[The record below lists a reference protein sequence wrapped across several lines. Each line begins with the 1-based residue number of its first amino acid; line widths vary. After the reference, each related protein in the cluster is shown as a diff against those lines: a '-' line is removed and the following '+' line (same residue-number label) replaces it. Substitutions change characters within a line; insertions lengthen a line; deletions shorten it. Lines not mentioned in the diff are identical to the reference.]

1 MLIIYIFFTEIQP
14 CSSTSATLN
23 HVVIKERIERISDL
37 CRGSHVFY
45 GNVHYLVSSVDTEN
59 ETFSAYSICEK
70 KRAVLHKDMKWSPL
84 INYECLECTSHQD
97 LDVDE
102 ALRKAEN
109 EANVPK
115 RRWHDS
121 AFFVTSMLCGVE
133 HAIDERFLINREIA
147 ISGCTLITPKVPVK
161 QGDHLLI
168 KDFSNDFKSVLVIKL
183 IDDTRVFVLPPLA
196 GNETLDLTTHPEIL
210 RVDYS
215 ASLPPDEA
223 AKRANSL
230 KGRNVLQ
237 THPTCFVNWA
247 KLGSEVPTNIK
258 KLFEQARVD
267 GLQDKRGHLKP
278 ERDDLESSEEQ
289 EVFEVGDRSQPSLSG
304 PTSKSPTASEIVVA
318 PEIDLAPSGDEASS
332 SDQIKTSRSPTAS
345 LEIEAAPEID
355 LAPSGDKA
363 SSSDQIK
370 TNVKASDSEPNLS
383 TFPYQRREFK
393 YEKILSL
400 QDLTP
405 GEHVVESLQ
414 GGRRHLMVTESDGTS
429 TFKVISC
436 SSSQIIEVRDNLDLS
451 EERQLYKVCYKGEM
465 RVSCSTPS
473 SPTVQDSNTASEIV
487 VAPESNVAP
496 DIDKASGS
504 DQIESSVVATPNLF
518 VKRARSCVGQQLH
531 SPWSHM
537 LFLTWVK
544 TGQKDDFEFNTCSQ
558 PVSKSKIV
566 SFDQLSPADYLL
578 VTPSSFGWNCHYLV
592 ISVESSTECTVIE
605 CDRTMMVTKKQ
616 LQLRSPEKYYRINYQ
631 PGACIS
637 NRYSVNEALS
647 YDGKRVL
654 EYPTSEAFI
663 HHLKTY
669 QALIDNPSDL
679 CEYQPELSK
688 GSKCFTSAD
697 FSSKD
702 VRAPK
707 YIRRV
712 TSLDMISPG
721 SHIIYRINK
730 PPFPPVYCSAIVLS
744 KVEEG
749 EQVKTVNVTL
759 SGVHETTQNFDSL
772 QSLYLVCYRSRL
784 SELEVIA
791 SAMKLIVTYRDKDHH
806 YDERFNNSHHFVTRC
821 MTGREYP
828 LTKFL
833 NEIARNEQG

>member
-1 MLIIYIFFTEIQP
+1 M
-14 CSSTSATLN
+14 
-23 HVVIKERIERISDL
+23 IKERIECISDV
-37 CRGSHVFY
+37 CQGSHLFY

-59 ETFSAYSICEK
+59 ETFSAYSICENM
-70 KRAVLHKDMKWSPL
+70 RAVLHKDTKWSSL
-84 INYECLECTSHQD
+84 INYERLECTSHQD
-97 LDVDE
+97 RTRINVDE
-102 ALRKAEN
+102 ALEKGKN
-109 EANVPK
+109 EAFDPK
-115 RRWHDS
+115 RRWCDS
-121 AFFVTSMLCGVE
+121 AVFVTSMLCGVE
-133 HAIDERFLINREIA
+133 HAIDERFLMNKEIPT
-147 ISGCTLITPKVPVK
+147 SGCTLITPKFPVK

-183 IDDTRVFVLPPLA
+183 VDDTRVFVLPPLA
-196 GNETLDLTTHPEIL
+196 GSETLDLTTHPEIL

-223 AKRANSL
+223 AKRAHSF
-230 KGRNVLQ
+230 KGQNVLQ
-237 THPTCFVNWA
+237 KHPRDPTCFVNWA
-247 KLGSEVPTNIK
+247 KLGREVPTNIK
-258 KLFEQARVD
+258 KLFEQDRRRHVKVTDVRV
-267 GLQDKRGHLKP
+267 
-278 ERDDLESSEEQ
+278 ESFEDW
-289 EVFEVGDRSQPSLSG
+289 EVYEVSNRNRSQQNLSG
-304 PTSKSPTASEIVVA
+304 PTSKSPTASLEIVAA
-318 PEIDLAPSGDEASS
+318 PESNVTPSGDEASN
-332 SDQIKTSRSPTAS
+332 SDQIES
-345 LEIEAAPEID
+345 
-355 LAPSGDKA
+355 
-363 SSSDQIK
+363 
-370 TNVKASDSEPNLS
+370 NVEASDSEPNLS
-383 TFPYQRREFK
+383 TCPSQRREFK
-393 YEKILSL
+393 YEEISSL

-405 GEHVVESLQ
+405 GEHVVECLQ
-414 GGRRHLMVTESDGTS
+414 GRRRHLMVTESDGTS
-429 TFKVISC
+429 TFKVITC
-436 SSSQIIEVRDNLDLS
+436 SSSQIIEVKENLDLS

-465 RVSCSTPS
+465 RVSCSTS
-473 SPTVQDSNTASEIV
+473 SSLAVQDSNAASEIV
-487 VAPESNVAP
+487 VAP

-578 VTPSSFGWNCHYLV
+578 VTPSSFGWSSHYLV

-616 LQLRSPEKYYRINYQ
+616 LQLKSPDKYYRVNYQ

-637 NRYSVNEALS
+637 NRDSVNKALS

-654 EYPTSEAFI
+654 KYPTSEAFI
-663 HHLKTY
+663 HNLKTY
-669 QALIDNPSDL
+669 QALIVNPSDL

-702 VRAPK
+702 VRTPK

-721 SHIIYRINK
+721 SHIIYWINM
-730 PPFPPVYCSAIVLS
+730 PPDYCSAIVLS

-749 EQVKTVNVTL
+749 EQVKTVTVTL
-759 SGVHETTQNFDSL
+759 SGVHETTQNFESL
-772 QSLYLVCYRSRL
+772 QSLYQVCYRSRL
-784 SELEVIA
+784 SELEVVT
-791 SAMKLIVTYRDKDHH
+791 SALKLIVTYRDKDHH